1 MKTTVVNGVLISY
14 KLMLTIYLGTRDGVL
29 DRVTTISFGSDAV
42 TDLVLGRIITP
53 LPHSMAQL
61 PPPPSYFNSNKTI
74 VSILYTIPFHC
85 FVIISTRGN
94 LVYPWGLCT

>member
-61 PPPPSYFNSNKTI
+61 PPPPNQTI

-85 FVIISTRGN
+85 FVIISTLGN
-94 LVYPWGLCT
+94 LVYPWLLCT